1 MILTSGTAQPADK
14 LLWWKT
20 GERRTAPQE
29 EFIMMSAAS
38 KTLWQF
44 LYLGIYVS

>member
-14 LLWWKT
+14 LLCWKT
-20 GERRTAPQE
+20 GEGRTAPWE
-29 EFIMMSAAS
+29 EFIMMSTAS

-44 LYLGIYVS
+44 LHLGIYVS